1 MTTHRIPSPAAVAE
15 AVRLRKS
22 HENETR
28 PDGTDNPLDRPVG
41 ADAEAPSRPE
51 SVEAAP
57 EK

>member
-28 PDGTDNPLDRPVG
+28 PDGPDSTLDRP
-41 ADAEAPSRPE
+41 ADAESPAQHRSD
-51 SVEAAP
+51 SAEAAP

>member
-28 PDGTDNPLDRPVG
+28 PDGPDSTLDRP
-41 ADAEAPSRPE
+41 ADAESQGQTRPE
-51 SVEAAP
+51 TAEAAP

>member
-28 PDGTDNPLDRPVG
+28 PDGPDGTLDRP
-41 ADAEAPSRPE
+41 ADGESQAQTRPD

>member
-28 PDGTDNPLDRPVG
+28 PDGPDSTHDRPAD
-41 ADAEAPSRPE
+41 ADAEAQTRPD